1 MPLVNTAL
9 TLEELPAP
17 PIGKTGWP
25 WTEQSEPLPERMPD
39 GSEWL
44 RISIVTPS
52 YNQGQFIEETIRSV
66 LLQGYPNVEY
76 IIIDGGSTD
85 NTVEVIKKYEHYI
98 AYWVS
103 EPDKGQ
109 SNALNKGFIQTTG
122 QLIGWQNSDDYYYPQ
137 AFIKAAKAALEL
149 PDQDI
154 IYGST
159 DYVDIG
165 GTFLRGSNASSF
177 DLQEML
183 PWVNMCNQSMFFR
196 DKIFKDNNFIDES
209 WQHCMDYEFFWRL
222 ALKGYNFHFLPDI
235 SAGFRQHN
243 LAKGSS
249 KNEVIS
255 VEFLKLY
262 QLIYRQDK
270 LPIKVREKAL
280 QSIQWLALHDF
291 AASRILL
298 FRQSVY
304 VLGSISGI
312 KYITSEI
319 IIKYFLSLL
328 GIKLIDKIRLIKQK
342 IYKNI
347 N

>member
-17 PIGKTGWP
+17 PIGKIGWP

-85 NTVEVIKKYEHYI
+85 NTVEVIKKYEQYI

-103 EPDKGQ
+103 EPDQGQ
-109 SNALNKGFIQTTG
+109 SNALNKGFIRATG
-122 QLIGWQNSDDYYYPQ
+122 QLIGWQNSDDYYHPQ

-149 PDQDI
+149 PDKDI

-177 DLQEML
+177 DFQEML
-183 PWVNMCNQSMFFR
+183 PWVNMCNQSMFFKN
-196 DKIFKDNNFIDES
+196 KIFKENNFIDES

-222 ALKGYNFHFLPDI
+222 ALKGYKFHFLPDI
-235 SAGFRQHN
+235 SAGFRQHE

-249 KNEVIS
+249 KNEIIN
-255 VEFLKLY
+255 VELLKLY
-262 QLIYRQDK
+262 KLICRQDK
-270 LPIKVREKAL
+270 LPIEVRQKAL
-280 QSIQWLALHDF
+280 QSIQMLALHNF
-291 AASRILL
+291 ATSRILL
-298 FRQSVY
+298 FRKSVY

-312 KYITSEI
+312 KYINSEI
-319 IIKYFLSLL
+319 IIKYFLSFLN
-328 GIKLIDKIRLIKQK
+328 IKILEKIRQIKHQK
-342 IYKNI
+342 YKTI